1 MTQSKT
7 KKTIIAL
14 TGMMGCGKTTTAAEL
29 ARLLPE
35 FQRIEMDEIIELRE
49 NMSINEIFAQKGET
63 HFRNAEAKLL
73 DELCTRDNLIIS
85 MGGGA
90 FLSEK
95 NRKSIEHKAISIY
108 LSAKADTIFERV
120 KNDKKRPLL
129 KSDNPKQHIEKLLQ
143 QRTKTY
149 QKADV
154 EVKTDNKSTEQI
166 AQEILEIYKKY
177 GKS

>member
-1 MTQSKT
+1 MTRSKA

-35 FQRIEMDEIIELRE
+35 FQRIEMDEIIEQRE
-49 NMSINEIFAQKGET
+49 NKSINEIFAQNGET
-63 HFRNAEAKLL
+63 YFRNAEAKLL

-95 NRKSIEHKAISIY
+95 NRTCIENNAISIY
-108 LSAKADTIFERV
+108 LSANADTIFERV
-120 KNDKKRPLL
+120 KNDKSRPLL
-129 KSDNPKQHIEKLLQ
+129 KSDNPKQRIKELLKK
-143 QRTKTY
+143 RIKNY
-149 QKADV
+149 QKADA

-177 GKS
+177 GNS